1 MNKQNN
7 FTIKL
12 DKIKTKIPL
21 EYCNLPKGILPK
33 NNFIGFNYAILSS
46 GFISVELSGKLFA
59 TPNNFGYLTYAN
71 SNLISD
77 EIYNLSKIKIHNE
90 YLLTQA
96 PVFRVDVTEDISV
109 NDDPK
114 YYISEYRQILKSCTD
129 KLTVYKYKDMTYTT
143 GFSLVPKTLN
153 NFRASVYIKDRE
165 IRKYRNKDYRKIFS
179 TEFLKQAE
187 NIIRFECQYRKYK
200 DMRTIFNIRNNKT
213 PTISDILNCKNNV
226 VAEFFENLT
235 D

>member
-1 MNKQNN
+1 MNTNN
-7 FTIKL
+7 YTIKL
-12 DKIKTKIPL
+12 DKIKTEIPI
-21 EYCNLPKGILPK
+21 EYCIFSDDILPK
-33 NNFIGFNYAILSS
+33 NNFIGFNYAILHS
-46 GFISVELSGKLFA
+46 GFLSIELSGKLFA
-59 TPNNFGYLTYAN
+59 TPNNFGYLTNAN

-77 EIYNLSKIKIHNE
+77 KIYNLSKIKIHNE

-114 YYISEYRQILKSCTD
+114 YYISEYRQILKGCTD
-129 KLTVYKYKDMTYTT
+129 KLTVYKYRDMTYIT

-153 NFRASVYIKDRE
+153 NFRASVYIKGKE
-165 IRKYRNKDYRKIFS
+165 IRKYRNKDYRKNF
-179 TEFLKQAE
+179 TKEFLKQTE

-200 DMRTIFNIRNNKT
+200 DMRKVFNIRNNKT

-226 VAEFFENLT
+226 VADFFENLT